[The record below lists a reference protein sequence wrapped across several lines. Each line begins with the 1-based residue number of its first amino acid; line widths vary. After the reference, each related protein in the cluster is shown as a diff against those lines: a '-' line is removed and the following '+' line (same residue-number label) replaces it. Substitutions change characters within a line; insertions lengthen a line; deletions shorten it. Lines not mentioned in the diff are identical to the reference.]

1 MKSDETAW
9 LEELLGFCLEKSS
22 KKRDVDH
29 GCAIVVQGLGF
40 GFKVVFL
47 FFSFLME
54 PHNLFR

>member
-9 LEELLGFCLEKSS
+9 LEELLGFGLEKSS

-47 FFSFLME
+47 FVLFLME